1 MLRMSRGSHFAT
13 LVAGIVLALAAPAA
27 ADAAK
32 PVPSL
37 QPKATAKLWHRL
49 VQQRHTSARNA
60 DCSRLLF
67 YAATDWLR
75 LATKLAANQ
84 SPCAQYYISIP
95 PLAADKTTFRPD
107 QPWRIRAL
115 GANFH
120 AVAEISYNG
129 WGSWVAAN
137 GSTWYAA
144 GVEARRRMA
153 AQGFDIASGDTWV
166 VNESSSAVRT
176 GTGAARQNL
185 RDLVR
190 GLYDAGGAGPQVKG
204 AVFVVGVGQSAL
216 SLSTY
221 QGTLQ
226 LWYAD
231 TPFWADMN
239 AYVSDWS
246 QEVYGDIRN
255 YAVPGAPPE
264 TRRDELNAWL
274 QHPLALANAGPPEIA
289 TARAFLQATYSPLAN
304 AAWRYPSG
312 AGFGWTDVPF
322 DQMQD
327 YVSAQTYALG
337 SAGTHFGFAWHPE
350 PTRRR
355 RRHAVRDGERRC
367 PRPDGG
373 VDPRSRDGVR
383 RVVHARDCRGVV
395 QRRVARPRDV
405 GDAQRRDCE
414 HAYVADGRH
423 AFRTAD
429 RSTADRRHHATRHAA
444 GDGDASRRRHR
455 RAASR
460 AVSPGRGRAR
470 STSRS
475 PPGSTDA
482 TFYYRDTKAG
492 TATIAAS
499 APGRAGAEE
508 VVTVKPGAL
517 AKLAVTPATATLTS
531 GASRVFSASGTDGFG
546 NTIAPSPSWA
556 ASNGRLS
563 PTSGSSTT
571 FTAGKPGKRNDQG
584 AIWSVGGARDGE
596 GRGRRPG
603 RPDHVFDARDA
614 ARRHGRRPGLTEPT
628 RAARIRAPG
637 TAARRSLGRRGAHPY
652 ECARGRRAHAHRE
665 TRVLLREG
673 HARQDARPRLE
684 PRHAE
689 ERLLRDLSARSI
701 WRSAS
706 RFARSRRLSRRSLPR
721 ASATSTFTL
730 PSLK

>member
-1 MLRMSRGSHFAT
+1 MRMSRGSY
-13 LVAGIVLALAAPAA
+13 VAAIAAAAALALIAPFG
-27 ADAAK
+27 ADAK

-49 VQQRHTSARNA
+49 VQQRHTTARKA
-60 DCSRLLF
+60 DCSRLVF

-84 SPCAQYYISIP
+84 APCAQYYVSIP

-115 GANFH
+115 GSNFH
-120 AVAEISYNG
+120 ALAEISYNG

-137 GSTWYAA
+137 ASSWYAA

-153 AQGFDIASGDTWV
+153 AQGFDISAGDTWV

-231 TPFWADMN
+231 APFWADMN

-255 YAVPGAPPE
+255 YAVPGAPAT

-289 TARAFLQATYSPLAN
+289 TAKAFLQAAYSPLAN

-322 DQMQD
+322 EQMQD

-337 SAGTHFGFAWHPE
+337 SAGTHFGFAWHPN
-350 PTRRR
+350 
-355 RRHAVRDGERRC
+355 
-367 PRPDGG
+367 RPD
-373 VDPRSRDGVR
+373 
-383 RVVHARDCRGVV
+383 
-395 QRRVARPRDV
+395 
-405 GDAQRRDCE
+405 
-414 HAYVADGRH
+414 
-423 AFRTAD
+423 
-429 RSTADRRHHATRHAA
+429 
-444 GDGDASRRRHR
+444 
-455 RAASR
+455 
-460 AVSPGRGRAR
+460 AVSVTQFATESGAVLDQLAAAIHDPATACATSCTNAIAGASFNLGWHDLATWETPSVAIANAPATLSAGTPSAPLSAQLQIAGVTRPDTQPVTVSLT
-470 STSRS
+470 STSPQGGFS
-475 PPGSTDA
+475 SSATGPWTSAFDIQIAAGSTDA

-499 APGRAGAEE
+499 APSRAGAEE

-517 AKLAVTPATATLTS
+517 AKLAVTPASATLTS
-531 GASRVFSASGTDGFG
+531 GASRVFSATGADGFG
-546 NTIAPSPSWA
+546 NPIAPSPSWS
-556 ASNGRLS
+556 ASNGKVS
-563 PTSGSSTT
+563 TASGSSTA
-571 FTAGKPGKRNDQG
+571 FTAGKPGRATIKARSGTLTARATVKVVAVARVGRIAYATHAKRLGVTVVVVDSGNRRVPH
-584 AIWSVGGARDGE
+584 ASVRLALRRDG
-596 GRGRRPG
+596 RWI
-603 RPDHVFDARDA
+603 A
-614 ARRHGRRPGLTEPT
+614 AVLVRTNAHGVGSFT
-628 RAARIRAPG
+628 RAAR
-637 TAARRSLGRRGAHPY
+637 RGCYSAKV
-652 ECARGRRAHAHRE
+652 
-665 TRVLLREG
+665 TRVRTRGLAWNRVT
-673 HARQDARPRLE
+673 PRNGYCV
-684 PRHAE
+684 
-689 ERLLRDLSARSI
+689 
-701 WRSAS
+701 
-706 RFARSRRLSRRSLPR
+706 
-721 ASATSTFTL
+721 T
-730 PSLK
+730 